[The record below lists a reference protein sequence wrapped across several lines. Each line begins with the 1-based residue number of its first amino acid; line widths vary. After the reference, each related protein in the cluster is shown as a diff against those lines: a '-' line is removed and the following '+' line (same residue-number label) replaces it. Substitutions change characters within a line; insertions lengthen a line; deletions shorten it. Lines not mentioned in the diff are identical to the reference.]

1 MGVNAK
7 IAFVTYPNIC
17 YPGGGQRIFYILAS
31 KLKQLGH
38 TTEILTTDAG
48 PVSTNIKNQ
57 LLTEKIQLT
66 ELKHIS
72 VITLPFGFRKLMDLF
87 KRNDIIYFEYWSGG
101 LEACVYLC
109 SKLSNTPVLTAHQ
122 THLSTAA
129 SDRHWL
135 IDMTFRIL
143 GPRNIR
149 IGKRIGMQ
157 QVVCKQDESE
167 ISEWVSRDKIVFLPN
182 GVELSKFSKGEKEAV
197 FTVLFISRLVREK
210 GVHLIPEIVT
220 KLEKRI
226 TDFKV
231 VIAGSGPMKPFVEEL
246 VKTNEKITYL
256 GEVDGEQK
264 SRIFASSH
272 VLMAPTSS
280 ETFMITGIEAMASY
294 TPVIIFDIPGP
305 IDYVR
310 SGYNGFVAKTL
321 DDFVL
326 RISDVHSMW
335 KANRASYESMLNNCR
350 VTAEDYDWD
359 SVLIPRL
366 EKILEKMIY

>member
-1 MGVNAK
+1 M
-7 IAFVTYPNIC
+7 
-17 YPGGGQRIFYILAS
+17 
-31 KLKQLGH
+31 
-38 TTEILTTDAG
+38 
-48 PVSTNIKNQ
+48 
-57 LLTEKIQLT
+57 
-66 ELKHIS
+66 
-72 VITLPFGFRKLMDLF
+72 
-87 KRNDIIYFEYWSGG
+87 
-101 LEACVYLC
+101 
-109 SKLSNTPVLTAHQ
+109 
-122 THLSTAA
+122 
-129 SDRHWL
+129 
-135 IDMTFRIL
+135 
-143 GPRNIR
+143 
-149 IGKRIGMQ
+149 
-157 QVVCKQDESE
+157 
-167 ISEWVSRDKIVFLPN
+167 
-182 GVELSKFSKGEKEAV
+182 
-197 FTVLFISRLVREK
+197 
-210 GVHLIPEIVT
+210 HLIPAIVT